1 MANSGEHGASR
12 VLAFQGAVAV
22 AAFAASLTLDH
33 PLVRTHLTLAVGV
46 MPLILAAMLY
56 FVPVLTR
63 GAAAPPW
70 AAALPLAA
78 LGAGVMAAL
87 AFQRG
92 AGAPALFVAAAAVAL
107 LAALALALWA
117 LWRADAAVGSPHP
130 CLGWYLAALGCLGL
144 ALAATLLI
152 HHWPGQYLPVKRLHL
167 HLNTLG
173 FVGLTALGTLQ
184 VLMPTA
190 AGRADESAARR
201 LRGGLSFALGGTL
214 LAAAGSAWFA
224 PLAWAGAALWA
235 VPVALTV
242 QSWWARYRGQVLAW
256 HGAPPLLG
264 AALLGFA
271 LNLAFGLAHG
281 AAAVSGRHALG
292 LFFCAFLFPL
302 VTGALTQLLPV
313 WLRPGPH
320 GAWQEQARARLGRF
334 SGAAALV
341 FPLAGVA
348 GVFEPAAGALGAA
361 VGLAWF
367 AVKAVALAA
376 GPPPRA
382 EGL

>member
-1 MANSGEHGASR
+1 MAGAAEHVASR
-12 VLAFQGAVAV
+12 VLAFQGAAAV
-22 AAFAASLTLDH
+22 AAFAASLAVDH
-33 PLVRTHLTLAVGV
+33 PLVRTHLALAVGV

-56 FVPVLTR
+56 FIPVLTR

-70 AAALPLAA
+70 AAALPAAALAA
-78 LGAGVMAAL
+78 GIMAAL
-87 AFQRG
+87 AFERG
-92 AGAPALFVAAAAVAL
+92 AAAPELFVAAAAVAL

-117 LWRADAAVGSPHP
+117 LWRADAAVGAPHP
-130 CLGWYLAALGCLGL
+130 CLHWYLAALGCLGL

-152 HHWPGQYLPVKRLHL
+152 HHWPGQYLAIKRLHL

-190 AGRADESAARR
+190 AGRPDSGTARR
-201 LRGGLSFALGGTL
+201 LRGGIAFALGGSL

-235 VPVALTV
+235 VPVALTAA
-242 QSWWARYRGQVLAW
+242 SWWTRYREPMLAW

-271 LNLAFGLAHG
+271 LNLGFGLAHG
-281 AAAVSGRHALG
+281 AAAFSGRHALG
-292 LFFCAFLFPL
+292 LFFGAFLFPL
-302 VTGALTQLLPV
+302 VTGALTHLLPV

-320 GAWQEQARARLGRF
+320 AAWHEAARARLGRLN
-334 SGAAALV
+334 GVAALV
-341 FPLAGVA
+341 FLGAGAA
-348 GVFEPAAGALGAA
+348 GVFEPAAGAAGAA
-361 VGLAWF
+361 IGLAWF

-376 GPPPRA
+376 APRRTG
-382 EGL
+382 GL

>member
-1 MANSGEHGASR
+1 MAGIAERAASR

-22 AAFAASLTLDH
+22 AAFAASLTVDH

-78 LGAGVMAAL
+78 LAGGIMAAL
-87 AFQRG
+87 AFGRG
-92 AGAPALFVAAAAVAL
+92 AGAPALFVAAAA
-107 LAALALALWA
+107 AALVAALGLALWA
-117 LWRADAAVGSPHP
+117 LWRADAALGSPHP
-130 CLGWYLAALGCLGL
+130 CLHWYLAALACLGL

-152 HHWPGQYLPVKRLHL
+152 HHWPGKYLPIKRLHL
-167 HLNTLG
+167 HLNTMG

-190 AGRADESAARR
+190 AGRPDESAARR

-235 VPVALTV
+235 VPAALTAA
-242 QSWWARYRGQVLAW
+242 SWWTRYRGQLLAW
-256 HGAPPLLG
+256 HGAPPLLA
-264 AALLGFA
+264 AALLGFT
-271 LNLAFGLAHG
+271 LNLAFGVAHG

-292 LFFCAFLFPL
+292 LFFYAFLFPL

-320 GAWQEQARARLGRF
+320 AAWQEQARARLGRF

-341 FPLAGVA
+341 FLVAGVA
-348 GVFEPAAGALGAA
+348 GMFEPVAGALGAA

-367 AVKAVALAA
+367 AVKAIGLALA
-376 GPPPRA
+376 PPRD
-382 EGL
+382 